1 MIDCIIL
8 AGGMGTRLRSVV
20 ADRPKPLAL
29 IDGVPF
35 LALLLHTLATSGLVR
50 KAVLA
55 VGYKADAIVD
65 FIFSHS
71 LPFPVEFSREEEPL
85 GTGGAVKKALEKTE
99 TADVLVLNG
108 DSYFEFSLEE
118 FLLQHRR
125 DGLDATLVYTHVDDA
140 SRFGRLEIDLSKVK
154 AFQEKTDRNEP
165 GFINAGVYLFK
176 RTLFEGFSLPQQF
189 SLERDL
195 FPQLIPMGMGAFCAD
210 GVFIDIGTP
219 NSYLEAQTILQ
230 SRVQKL

>member
-35 LALLLHTLATSGLVR
+35 LALLMHALAESGLVR

-55 VGYKADAIVD
+55 VGYKADAIID
-65 FIFSHS
+65 FISSHP

-85 GTGGAVKKALEKTE
+85 DTGGAVKKALEKTE
-99 TADVLVLNG
+99 TDHVLVLNG
-108 DSYFEFSLEE
+108 DSYFEFSLEK
-118 FLLQHRR
+118 FLQQHLKN
-125 DGLDATLVYTHVDDA
+125 GVDATLIYTHVDNA
-140 SRFGRLEIDLSKVK
+140 SRFGRLEIEGDKVK
-154 AFQEKTDRNEP
+154 AFQEKTDRSEP

-176 RTLFEGFSLPQQF
+176 RALFEKFSLPERF

-195 FPQLIPMGMGAFCAD
+195 FPLVVPQGMRAFRAD

-219 NSYLEAQTILQ
+219 DSYLLAQTILQ
-230 SRVQKL
+230 SLVQKL